1 MDGLAAPESYLLHL
15 LVEAAVLL
23 VVAAVGAGLVVW
35 IRRRVLPRSEVL
47 SVTATALVVGFFSTV
62 LLNTVGVDL
71 TGQAWPLLLVPGFL
85 LGHSRPRSVR
95 ALCRTLALL
104 CGVTAGYAF
113 VHGQFLGAAVA
124 LGITGGLVVLADH
137 ARSAEPVSVQS

>member
-1 MDGLAAPESYLLHL
+1 MDGLTAPESYLFHL
-15 LVEAAVLL
+15 LVESAVFL

-62 LLNTVGVDL
+62 LLSTVGVDL
-71 TGQAWPLLLVPGFL
+71 TGQAGPLLLVPGFL
-85 LGHSRPRSVR
+85 LGHARPRSVR

-113 VHGQFLGAAVA
+113 VSGQFLGAAVA
-124 LGITGGLVVLADH
+124 LGVTGGLVVLAEH
-137 ARSAEPVSVQS
+137 AGSTEPATKKL